1 MRPAFV
7 YLLRCS
13 DGSIYTGWA
22 YNVAQ
27 RLLVHQQGHGARY
40 TRSRRPVKL
49 LYSEQLPSRREAM
62 LREIALKRWTRTRKL
77 ALAKTRIPARDT
89 KSTRNTKDARR
100 MKNAKDSKGAK
111 QNTNA
116 RAQLH

>member
-1 MRPAFV
+1 MTKSGRSLHVTCHPSLVTFCMRPAFV
-7 YLLRCS
+7 YFLRCS

-22 YNVAQ
+22 YNVAR

-77 ALAKTRIPARDT
+77 TLVKKG
-89 KSTRNTKDARR
+89 KSANRR
-100 MKNAKDSKGAK
+100 P
-111 QNTNA
+111 
-116 RAQLH
+116 